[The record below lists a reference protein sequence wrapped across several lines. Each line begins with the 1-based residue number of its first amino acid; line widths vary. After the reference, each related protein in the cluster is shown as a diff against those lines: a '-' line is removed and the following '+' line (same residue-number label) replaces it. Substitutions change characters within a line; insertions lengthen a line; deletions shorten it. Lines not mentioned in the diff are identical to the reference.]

1 MKKKVFSLVLCLVMC
16 ASVLAGCNLFGT
28 DWEKY
33 YNEVVATINYDYVSG
48 GITHT
53 ESVDITKRELINAYN
68 SYGYN
73 YEESYDYT
81 REQAINMTLETV
93 INRKLMAKDV
103 ERTAEDNGEPLF
115 NDAEKT
121 YLWEETYDALLDNL
135 YTYYEDII
143 GETSVGGEEAEEES
157 TGTIFEEYD
166 KLAVLH
172 TETDT
177 NGNKIYEIRR
187 YNATSKTSGSNHVL
201 SLNSVN
207 YDMEYQDSEGNFVF
221 KDLIYSYFESL
232 TSASSNWRASL
243 NQYLSDVRDNYNYM
257 TFSDDEEVFMFEL
270 NRIYDIVKENYLVDK
285 YTEIHN
291 NLERDGSTDSNI
303 RADAMLSYYEGLW
316 MADYEKYVN
325 HASTFQTD
333 ILSESTTVDY
343 VYSGA
348 NTYFNVGV
356 IKIDLTA
363 ELEELEGKLYNEID
377 EGEYQKQKEQLFEN
391 ASVEIKDSTN
401 GVATG
406 KTISAKSL
414 LEKIKTT
421 LNGTR
426 SYGADALVNQQIAYE
441 KADAFVDYLYYY
453 NDDSTYLNTD
463 KMSAFGLSST
473 GEVLYNTTFSS
484 AQNDA
489 FDQAI
494 RDLYNNGNAKVGDLS
509 SLVYGED
516 GVYILF
522 YAGKVEN
529 VLTNVKDAGVN
540 LTDLEIM
547 ARTRVNIFNT
557 KTIFDLCYDALYNEA
572 LFDTFQEEHIIQL
585 QNELTR
591 EGDGITTYPDAYK
604 DLTQN

>member
-33 YNEVVATINYDYVSG
+33 YNTVVATINYDYVSG
-48 GITHT
+48 GVTHT

-73 YEESYDYT
+73 YEQNYGYT
-81 REQAINMTLETV
+81 VEEAIDMTIDTIV
-93 INRKLMAKDV
+93 NRKLMAKDV
-103 ERTAEDNGEPLF
+103 ERVAEENGQALL

-143 GETSVGGEEAEEES
+143 GETSVGDEDADEET

-166 KLAVLH
+166 KLAVLQ
-172 TETDT
+172 TKIDA
-177 NGNKIYEIRR
+177 NGNKTYEIRK
-187 YNATSKTSGSNHVL
+187 YNATSKTSGSSHIL
-201 SLNSVN
+201 SLDGVN
-207 YDMEYQDSEGNFVF
+207 YDVEYQDSEGNFVF
-221 KDLIYSYFESL
+221 KDLIYTYFEAL
-232 TSASSNWRASL
+232 TNASSNWRASL
-243 NQYLSDVRDNYNYM
+243 NQYLSDVRDNYSYM
-257 TFSDDEEVFMFEL
+257 TFGDDEEVFMFEL

-285 YTEIHN
+285 YTELHN
-291 NLERDGSTDSNI
+291 NLERDGSDVSNV

-325 HASTFQTD
+325 KASSFQTG
-333 ILSESTTVDY
+333 ILSESTTVNY
-343 VYSGA
+343 VNTDE

-377 EGEYQKQKEQLFEN
+377 EAEYQAQKQQLFEN

-406 KTISAKSL
+406 KTIPAKDL
-414 LEKIKTT
+414 LTKIKTT
-421 LNGTR
+421 LSGTR
-426 SYGADALVNQQIAYE
+426 SYGDDALVNQQIAYE

-463 KMSAFGLSST
+463 KMSAFGLSGT

-484 AQNDA
+484 AENDA

-494 RDLYNNGNAKVGDLS
+494 KELYNNGNAQVGDLS

-529 VLTNVKDAGVN
+529 ALTNVKDAGVN

-557 KTIFDLCYDALYNEA
+557 KTIFDMCYDALYSET
-572 LFDTFQEEHIIQL
+572 LFDTFQEEHIKQL

-591 EGDGITTYPDAYK
+591 EGDGITIYPDAYK
-604 DLTQN
+604 DLI

>member
-33 YNEVVATINYDYVSG
+33 YNTVVATINYDYVSG
-48 GITHT
+48 GVTHT
-53 ESVDITKRELINAYN
+53 ESIDITKRELINAYN

-73 YEESYDYT
+73 YEQNYGYT
-81 REQAINMTLETV
+81 VEEAIDMTIDTIV
-93 INRKLMAKDV
+93 NRKLMAKDV
-103 ERTAEDNGEPLF
+103 ERTAEENGQALF

-143 GETSVGGEEAEEES
+143 GETSVGDEDADEET

-166 KLAVLH
+166 KLAVLQ
-172 TETDT
+172 TKIDA
-177 NGNKIYEIRR
+177 NGNKTYEIRK
-187 YNATSKTSGSNHVL
+187 YNATSKTSGSSHIL
-201 SLNSVN
+201 SLDGVN
-207 YDMEYQDSEGNFVF
+207 YDVEYQDSEGNFVF
-221 KDLIYSYFESL
+221 KDLIYTYFEAL
-232 TSASSNWRASL
+232 TNASSNWRASL
-243 NQYLSDVRDNYNYM
+243 NQYLSDVRDNYSYM
-257 TFSDDEEVFMFEL
+257 TFGDDEEVFMFEL

-285 YTEIHN
+285 YTELHN
-291 NLERDGSTDSNI
+291 NLERDGSDVSNV

-325 HASTFQTD
+325 KASSFQTG
-333 ILSESTTVDY
+333 ILSESTTVNY
-343 VYSGA
+343 VNTDE

-377 EGEYQKQKEQLFEN
+377 EAEYQAQKQQLFEN

-406 KTISAKSL
+406 KTISAKDL
-414 LEKIKTT
+414 LTKIKTT
-421 LNGTR
+421 LSGTR
-426 SYGADALVNQQIAYE
+426 SYGDDALVNQQIAYE

-463 KMSAFGLSST
+463 KMSAFGLSGT

-484 AQNDA
+484 AENDA

-494 RDLYNNGNAKVGDLS
+494 KELYNNGNAQVGDLS

-529 VLTNVKDAGVN
+529 ALTNVKDAGVN

-557 KTIFDLCYDALYNEA
+557 KTIFDMCYDALYSET
-572 LFDTFQEEHIIQL
+572 LFDTFQEEHIKQL

-591 EGDGITTYPDAYK
+591 EGDGITIYPDAYK
-604 DLTQN
+604 DLI

>member
-33 YNEVVATINYDYVSG
+33 YNTVVATINYDYVSG
-48 GITHT
+48 GVTHT
-53 ESVDITKRELINAYN
+53 ESVDITKRELINAYK

-73 YEESYDYT
+73 YEQNYGYT
-81 REQAINMTLETV
+81 VEEAIDMTIDTI

-103 ERTAEDNGEPLF
+103 ERTAEENGQALF

-166 KLAVLH
+166 KLAVLQ
-172 TETDT
+172 TKIA
-177 NGNKIYEIRR
+177 NGNKTYEIRK
-187 YNATSKTSGSNHVL
+187 YNATSKTSGSSHIL
-201 SLNSVN
+201 SLDSVN
-207 YDMEYQDSEGNFVF
+207 YDVEYQDSEGNFVF
-221 KDLIYSYFESL
+221 KDLIYTYFEAL
-232 TSASSNWRASL
+232 TNASSNWRASL
-243 NQYLSDVRDNYNYM
+243 NQYLSDVRDNYSYM
-257 TFSDDEEVFMFEL
+257 TFGDDEEVFMFEL

-285 YTEIHN
+285 YTELHN
-291 NLERDGSTDSNI
+291 NLERDGSDVSNV

-325 HASTFQTD
+325 KASSFQTD
-333 ILSESTTVDY
+333 ILSESTTVNY
-343 VYSGA
+343 VNTDE

-363 ELEELEGKLYNEID
+363 ELEELEGKVNNEID
-377 EGEYQKQKEQLFEN
+377 EAEYQAQKQQLFEN

-406 KTISAKSL
+406 KTISAKDL
-414 LEKIKTT
+414 LTKIKTT
-421 LNGTR
+421 LSGTR
-426 SYGADALVNQQIAYE
+426 SYGVDALVNQQIAYE

-484 AQNDA
+484 AENDA

-494 RDLYNNGNAKVGDLS
+494 KELYNNGNAQVGDLS

-529 VLTNVKDAGVN
+529 ALTNVKDAGVN

-557 KTIFDLCYDALYNEA
+557 KTIFDMCYDALYSET
-572 LFDTFQEEHIIQL
+572 LFDTFQEEHIKQL

>member
-33 YNEVVATINYDYVSG
+33 YNTVVATINYDYVSG

-73 YEESYDYT
+73 YEQNYGYT
-81 REQAINMTLETV
+81 VEEAIDMTIDTIV
-93 INRKLMAKDV
+93 NRKLMAKDV
-103 ERTAEDNGEPLF
+103 ERTAEENGQALF

-143 GETSVGGEEAEEES
+143 GETSVGDEDADEET

-166 KLAVLH
+166 KLAVLQ
-172 TETDT
+172 TKTDA
-177 NGNKIYEIRR
+177 NGNKTYEIRK
-187 YNATSKTSGSNHVL
+187 YNATSKTSGSSHIL
-201 SLNSVN
+201 SLDGVN
-207 YDMEYQDSEGNFVF
+207 YDVEYQDSEGNFVF
-221 KDLIYSYFESL
+221 KDLIYTYFEAL
-232 TSASSNWRASL
+232 TNASSNWRASL
-243 NQYLSDVRDNYNYM
+243 NQYLSDVRDNYSYM
-257 TFSDDEEVFMFEL
+257 TFGDDEEVFMFEL

-285 YTEIHN
+285 YTELHN
-291 NLERDGSTDSNI
+291 NLERDGSDVSNV

-325 HASTFQTD
+325 KASSFQTG
-333 ILSESTTVDY
+333 ILSDSTTVNY
-343 VYSGA
+343 VNTDE

-377 EGEYQKQKEQLFEN
+377 EAEYQAQKQQLFEN

-406 KTISAKSL
+406 KTISAKDL
-414 LEKIKTT
+414 LTKIKTT
-421 LNGTR
+421 LSGTR
-426 SYGADALVNQQIAYE
+426 SYGVDALVNQQIAYE

-484 AQNDA
+484 AENDA

-494 RDLYNNGNAKVGDLS
+494 KELYNNGNAKVGDLS

-529 VLTNVKDAGVN
+529 ALTNVKDAGVN

-557 KTIFDLCYDALYNEA
+557 KTIFDMCYDALYSET
-572 LFDTFQEEHIIQL
+572 LFDTFQEEHIKQL

-591 EGDGITTYPDAYK
+591 EGDGITIYPDAYK
-604 DLTQN
+604 DLI

>member
-33 YNEVVATINYDYVSG
+33 YNTVVATINFDYVSG
-48 GITHT
+48 GVTHT
-53 ESVDITKRELINAYN
+53 ESVDITKRELINAYK

-73 YEESYDYT
+73 YEQNYGYT
-81 REQAINMTLETV
+81 VEEAIDMTIDTI

-166 KLAVLH
+166 KLAVLQ
-172 TETDT
+172 TKTA
-177 NGNKIYEIRR
+177 NGNKTYEIRK
-187 YNATSKTSGSNHVL
+187 YNATSKTSGSSHIL
-201 SLNSVN
+201 SLDGVN
-207 YDMEYQDSEGNFVF
+207 YDVEYQDSEGNFVF
-221 KDLIYSYFESL
+221 KDLIYTYFEAL
-232 TSASSNWRASL
+232 TNASSNWRASL
-243 NQYLSDVRDNYNYM
+243 NQYLSDVRDNYSYM
-257 TFSDDEEVFMFEL
+257 TFGDDEEVFMFEL

-285 YTEIHN
+285 YTELHN
-291 NLERDGSTDSNI
+291 NLERDGSDVSNV
-303 RADAMLSYYEGLW
+303 RADVMLSYYEGLW

-325 HASTFQTD
+325 KASSFQTD
-333 ILSESTTVDY
+333 ILSESTTVNY
-343 VYSGA
+343 VNTDE

-363 ELEELEGKLYNEID
+363 ELEELEGKVNNEID
-377 EGEYQKQKEQLFEN
+377 EAEYQAQKQQLFEN

-406 KTISAKSL
+406 KTISAKDL
-414 LEKIKTT
+414 LTKIKTT
-421 LNGTR
+421 LSGTR
-426 SYGADALVNQQIAYE
+426 SYGVDALVNQQIAYE

-484 AQNDA
+484 AENDA

-494 RDLYNNGNAKVGDLS
+494 KELYNNGNAQVGDLS

-529 VLTNVKDAGVN
+529 ALTNVKDAGVN

-557 KTIFDLCYDALYNEA
+557 KTIFDMCYDALYSET
-572 LFDTFQEEHIIQL
+572 LFDTFQEEHIKQL

-591 EGDGITTYPDAYK
+591 EGDGITIYPDAYK
-604 DLTQN
+604 DLI

>member
-33 YNEVVATINYDYVSG
+33 YNTVVATINFDYVSG
-48 GITHT
+48 GVTHT

-73 YEESYDYT
+73 YEQNYGYT
-81 REQAINMTLETV
+81 VEEAIDMTIDTIV
-93 INRKLMAKDV
+93 NRKLMAKDV
-103 ERTAEDNGEPLF
+103 ERTAEENGQALF

-143 GETSVGGEEAEEES
+143 GETSVGDEDADEET

-166 KLAVLH
+166 KLAVLQ
-172 TETDT
+172 TKIA
-177 NGNKIYEIRR
+177 NGNKTYEIRK
-187 YNATSKTSGSNHVL
+187 YNATSKTSGSSHIL
-201 SLNSVN
+201 SLDGVN
-207 YDMEYQDSEGNFVF
+207 YDVEYQDSEGNFVF
-221 KDLIYSYFESL
+221 KDLIYTYFEAL
-232 TSASSNWRASL
+232 TNASSNWRASL
-243 NQYLSDVRDNYNYM
+243 NQYLSDVRDNYSYM
-257 TFSDDEEVFMFEL
+257 TFADDEEVFMFEL

-285 YTEIHN
+285 YTELHN
-291 NLERDGSTDSNI
+291 NLERDGSDVSNV

-325 HASTFQTD
+325 KASSFQTD
-333 ILSESTTVDY
+333 ILSESTTVNY
-343 VYSGA
+343 VNTDE

-377 EGEYQKQKEQLFEN
+377 EAEYQVQKQQLFEN

-406 KTISAKSL
+406 KTISAKDL
-414 LEKIKTT
+414 LTKIKTT
-421 LNGTR
+421 LSGTR
-426 SYGADALVNQQIAYE
+426 SYGVDALVNQQIAYE

-484 AQNDA
+484 AENDA

-494 RDLYNNGNAKVGDLS
+494 KELYNNGNAQVGDLS

-529 VLTNVKDAGVN
+529 ALTNVKDAGVN

-557 KTIFDLCYDALYNEA
+557 KTIFDMCYDALYSET
-572 LFDTFQEEHIIQL
+572 LFDTFQEEHIKQL

-591 EGDGITTYPDAYK
+591 EGDGITIYPDAYK

>member
-33 YNEVVATINYDYVSG
+33 YNTVVATINYDYVSG
-48 GITHT
+48 GVTHT
-53 ESVDITKRELINAYN
+53 ESVDITKRELINAYK

-73 YEESYDYT
+73 YEQNYGYT
-81 REQAINMTLETV
+81 VEEAIDMTIDTI

-103 ERTAEDNGEPLF
+103 ERTAEENGQALF

-143 GETSVGGEEAEEES
+143 GETSVGDEDADEET

-166 KLAVLH
+166 KLAVLQ
-172 TETDT
+172 TKTDA
-177 NGNKIYEIRR
+177 NGNKTYEIRK
-187 YNATSKTSGSNHVL
+187 YNATSKTSGSSHIL
-201 SLNSVN
+201 TLDGVN
-207 YDMEYQDSEGNFVF
+207 YDVEYQDSEGNFVF
-221 KDLIYSYFESL
+221 KDLIYTYFEAL

-243 NQYLSDVRDNYNYM
+243 NQYLSDVRDNYSYM
-257 TFSDDEEVFMFEL
+257 TFADDEEVFMFEL

-285 YTEIHN
+285 YTELHN
-291 NLERDGSTDSNI
+291 NLERDGSDVSNV
-303 RADAMLSYYEGLW
+303 RADVMLSYYEGLW

-325 HASTFQTD
+325 KVSSFQTD
-333 ILSESTTVDY
+333 ILSESTTVNY
-343 VYSGA
+343 VNTDE

-363 ELEELEGKLYNEID
+363 ELEELEGKVNNEID
-377 EGEYQKQKEQLFEN
+377 EAEYQAQKQQLFEN

-406 KTISAKSL
+406 KTIPAKDL
-414 LEKIKTT
+414 LTKIKTT
-421 LNGTR
+421 LSGTR
-426 SYGADALVNQQIAYE
+426 SYGVDALVNQQIAYE

-484 AQNDA
+484 AENDA

-494 RDLYNNGNAKVGDLS
+494 KELYNNGNAQVGDLS

-529 VLTNVKDAGVN
+529 ALTNVKDAGVN

-557 KTIFDLCYDALYNEA
+557 KTIFDMCYDALYSET
-572 LFDTFQEEHIIQL
+572 LFDTFQEEHIKQL
-585 QNELTR
+585 QDELTR
-591 EGDGITTYPDAYK
+591 EGDGITIYPDAYK
-604 DLTQN
+604 DLI

>member
-33 YNEVVATINYDYVSG
+33 YNTVVATINYDYVSG
-48 GITHT
+48 GVTHT

-73 YEESYDYT
+73 YEQNYGYT
-81 REQAINMTLETV
+81 VEEAIDMTIDTIV
-93 INRKLMAKDV
+93 NRKLMAKDV
-103 ERTAEDNGEPLF
+103 ERVAEENGQALL

-143 GETSVGGEEAEEES
+143 GETSVGDEDADEET

-166 KLAVLH
+166 KLAVLQ
-172 TETDT
+172 TKIDA
-177 NGNKIYEIRR
+177 NGNKTYEIRK
-187 YNATSKTSGSNHVL
+187 YNATSKTSGSSHIL
-201 SLNSVN
+201 TLDGVN
-207 YDMEYQDSEGNFVF
+207 YDVEYQDSEGNFVF
-221 KDLIYSYFESL
+221 KDLIYTYFEAL
-232 TSASSNWRASL
+232 TNASSNWRASL
-243 NQYLSDVRDNYNYM
+243 NQYLSDVRDNYSYM
-257 TFSDDEEVFMFEL
+257 TFGDDEEVFMFEL

-285 YTEIHN
+285 YTELHN
-291 NLERDGSTDSNI
+291 NLERDGSDVSNV

-325 HASTFQTD
+325 KASSFQTG
-333 ILSESTTVDY
+333 ILSESTTVNY
-343 VYSGA
+343 VNTDE

-377 EGEYQKQKEQLFEN
+377 EAEYQAQKQQLFEN

-406 KTISAKSL
+406 KTISAKDL
-414 LEKIKTT
+414 LTKIKTT
-421 LNGTR
+421 LSGTR
-426 SYGADALVNQQIAYE
+426 SYGVDALVNQQIAYE

-484 AQNDA
+484 AENDA

-494 RDLYNNGNAKVGDLS
+494 KELYNNGNAQVGDLS

-529 VLTNVKDAGVN
+529 ALTNVKDAGVN

-557 KTIFDLCYDALYNEA
+557 KTIFDMCYDALYSET
-572 LFDTFQEEHIIQL
+572 LFDTFQEEHIKQL

-591 EGDGITTYPDAYK
+591 EGDGITIYPDAYK
-604 DLTQN
+604 DLI

>member
-33 YNEVVATINYDYVSG
+33 YNTVVATINYDYVSG
-48 GITHT
+48 GVTHT

-73 YEESYDYT
+73 YEQNYGYT
-81 REQAINMTLETV
+81 VEEAIDMTIDTIV
-93 INRKLMAKDV
+93 NRKLMAKDV
-103 ERTAEDNGEPLF
+103 ERTAEENGQALL

-143 GETSVGGEEAEEES
+143 GETSVGDEDADEET

-166 KLAVLH
+166 KLAVLQ
-172 TETDT
+172 TKIDA
-177 NGNKIYEIRR
+177 NGNKTYEIRK
-187 YNATSKTSGSNHVL
+187 YNATSKTSGSSHIL
-201 SLNSVN
+201 SLDGVN
-207 YDMEYQDSEGNFVF
+207 YDVEYQDNEGNFVF
-221 KDLIYSYFESL
+221 KDLIYTYFEAL
-232 TSASSNWRASL
+232 TNASSNWRASL
-243 NQYLSDVRDNYNYM
+243 NQYLSDVRDNYSYM
-257 TFSDDEEVFMFEL
+257 TFGDDEEVFMFEL

-285 YTEIHN
+285 YTELHN
-291 NLERDGSTDSNI
+291 NLERDGSDVSNV

-325 HASTFQTD
+325 KASSFQTG
-333 ILSESTTVDY
+333 ILSESTTVNY
-343 VYSGA
+343 V
-348 NTYFNVGV
+348 NTDENAYFNVGV

-377 EGEYQKQKEQLFEN
+377 EAEYQAQKQQLFEN

-406 KTISAKSL
+406 KTIPAKDL
-414 LEKIKTT
+414 LTKIKTT
-421 LNGTR
+421 LSGTR
-426 SYGADALVNQQIAYE
+426 SYGVDALVNQQIAYE

-453 NDDSTYLNTD
+453 NDDTTYLNTD
-463 KMSAFGLSST
+463 KMSAFGLSGT

-484 AQNDA
+484 AENDA

-494 RDLYNNGNAKVGDLS
+494 KELYNNGNAQVGDLS

-529 VLTNVKDAGVN
+529 ALTNVKDAGVN

-557 KTIFDLCYDALYNEA
+557 KTIFDMCYDALYSET
-572 LFDTFQEEHIIQL
+572 LFDTFQEEHIKQL

-591 EGDGITTYPDAYK
+591 EGDGITIYPDAYK
-604 DLTQN
+604 DLI

>member
-33 YNEVVATINYDYVSG
+33 YNTVVVTINYDYVSG
-48 GITHT
+48 GVTHT
-53 ESVDITKRELINAYN
+53 ESVDITKRELINAYK

-73 YEESYDYT
+73 YEQNYGHTVE
-81 REQAINMTLETV
+81 EAIDMTIDTIV
-93 INRKLMAKDV
+93 NRKLMAKDV
-103 ERTAEDNGEPLF
+103 ERTAEENGQALF

-143 GETSVGGEEAEEES
+143 GETSVGDEDADEET

-166 KLAVLH
+166 KLAVLQ
-172 TETDT
+172 TKTA
-177 NGNKIYEIRR
+177 NGNKTYEIRK
-187 YNATSKTSGSNHVL
+187 YNATSKTSGSSHIL
-201 SLNSVN
+201 SLDGVN
-207 YDMEYQDSEGNFVF
+207 YDVEYQDSEGNFVF
-221 KDLIYSYFESL
+221 KDLIYTYFEAL
-232 TSASSNWRASL
+232 TNASSNWRASL
-243 NQYLSDVRDNYNYM
+243 NQYLSDVRDNYSYM
-257 TFSDDEEVFMFEL
+257 TFGDDEEVFMFEL

-285 YTEIHN
+285 YTELHN
-291 NLERDGSTDSNI
+291 NLERDGSDVSNV
-303 RADAMLSYYEGLW
+303 RADVMLSYYEGLW

-325 HASTFQTD
+325 KASSFQTD
-333 ILSESTTVDY
+333 ILSESTTVNY
-343 VYSGA
+343 VNTDE

-363 ELEELEGKLYNEID
+363 ELEELEGKVNNEID
-377 EGEYQKQKEQLFEN
+377 EAEYQAQKQQLFEN

-406 KTISAKSL
+406 KTISAKDL
-414 LEKIKTT
+414 LTKIKTT
-421 LNGTR
+421 LSGTR
-426 SYGADALVNQQIAYE
+426 SYGVDALVNQQIAYE

-484 AQNDA
+484 AENDA

-494 RDLYNNGNAKVGDLS
+494 KELYNNGNAKVGDLS

-529 VLTNVKDAGVN
+529 ALTNVKDAGVN

-572 LFDTFQEEHIIQL
+572 LFDTFQEEHIKQL

-591 EGDGITTYPDAYK
+591 EGDGITIYPDAYK

>member
-33 YNEVVATINYDYVSG
+33 YNTVVATINFDYVSG
-48 GITHT
+48 GVTHT
-53 ESVDITKRELINAYN
+53 ESVDITKRELINAYK

-73 YEESYDYT
+73 YEQNYGYT
-81 REQAINMTLETV
+81 VEEAIDMTIDTI

-103 ERTAEDNGEPLF
+103 ERTAEENGQALF

-166 KLAVLH
+166 KLAVLQ
-172 TETDT
+172 TKTA
-177 NGNKIYEIRR
+177 NGNKTYEIRK
-187 YNATSKTSGSNHVL
+187 YNATSKTSGSSHIL
-201 SLNSVN
+201 SLDGVN
-207 YDMEYQDSEGNFVF
+207 YDVEYQDSEGNFVF
-221 KDLIYSYFESL
+221 KDLIYTYFEAL
-232 TSASSNWRASL
+232 TNASSNWRASL
-243 NQYLSDVRDNYNYM
+243 NQYLSDVRDNYSYM
-257 TFSDDEEVFMFEL
+257 TFGDDEEVFMFEL

-285 YTEIHN
+285 YTELHN
-291 NLERDGSTDSNI
+291 NLERDGSDVSNV
-303 RADAMLSYYEGLW
+303 RADVMLSYYEGLW

-325 HASTFQTD
+325 KASSFQTD
-333 ILSESTTVDY
+333 ILSESTTVNY
-343 VYSGA
+343 VNTDE

-363 ELEELEGKLYNEID
+363 ELEELEGKVNNEID
-377 EGEYQKQKEQLFEN
+377 EAEYQAQKQQLFEN

-406 KTISAKSL
+406 KTISAKDL
-414 LEKIKTT
+414 LTKIKTT
-421 LNGTR
+421 LSGTR
-426 SYGADALVNQQIAYE
+426 SYGVDALVNQQIAYE

-484 AQNDA
+484 AENDA

-494 RDLYNNGNAKVGDLS
+494 KELYNNGNAQVGDLS

-529 VLTNVKDAGVN
+529 ALTNVKDAGVN

-557 KTIFDLCYDALYNEA
+557 KTIFDMCYDALYSET
-572 LFDTFQEEHIIQL
+572 LFDTFQEEHIKQL

-591 EGDGITTYPDAYK
+591 EGDGITIYPDAYK
-604 DLTQN
+604 DLI

>member
-33 YNEVVATINYDYVSG
+33 YNTVVATINYDYVSG
-48 GITHT
+48 GVTHT
-53 ESVDITKRELINAYN
+53 ESVDITKRELINAYK

-73 YEESYDYT
+73 YEQNYGYT
-81 REQAINMTLETV
+81 VEEAIDMTIDTI

-103 ERTAEDNGEPLF
+103 ERTAEENGQALF

-143 GETSVGGEEAEEES
+143 GETSVGDEDADEET

-166 KLAVLH
+166 KLAVLQ
-172 TETDT
+172 TKTA
-177 NGNKIYEIRR
+177 NGNKTYEIRK
-187 YNATSKTSGSNHVL
+187 YNATSKTSGSSHIL
-201 SLNSVN
+201 SLDGVN
-207 YDMEYQDSEGNFVF
+207 YDVEYQDGEGNFVF
-221 KDLIYSYFESL
+221 KDLIYTYFEAL
-232 TSASSNWRASL
+232 TNASSNWRASL
-243 NQYLSDVRDNYNYM
+243 NQYLSDVRDNYSYM
-257 TFSDDEEVFMFEL
+257 TFGDDEEVFMFEL

-285 YTEIHN
+285 YTELHN
-291 NLERDGSTDSNI
+291 NLERDGSDVSNV
-303 RADAMLSYYEGLW
+303 RADVMLSYYEGLW

-325 HASTFQTD
+325 KVSSFQTD
-333 ILSESTTVDY
+333 ILSESTTVNY
-343 VYSGA
+343 VNTDE

-363 ELEELEGKLYNEID
+363 ELEELEGKVNNEID
-377 EGEYQKQKEQLFEN
+377 EAEYQAQKQQLFEN

-406 KTISAKSL
+406 KTISAKDL
-414 LEKIKTT
+414 LTKIKTT
-421 LNGTR
+421 LSGTR
-426 SYGADALVNQQIAYE
+426 SYGVDALVNQQIAYE

-484 AQNDA
+484 AENDA

-494 RDLYNNGNAKVGDLS
+494 KELYNNGNAQVGDLS
-509 SLVYGED
+509 GLVYGED

-529 VLTNVKDAGVN
+529 ALTNVKDAGVN

-557 KTIFDLCYDALYNEA
+557 KTIFDMCYDALYSET
-572 LFDTFQEEHIIQL
+572 LFDTFQEEHIKQL

-591 EGDGITTYPDAYK
+591 EGDGITIYPDAYK
-604 DLTQN
+604 DLI

>member
-33 YNEVVATINYDYVSG
+33 YNTVVATINYDYVSG
-48 GITHT
+48 GVTHT
-53 ESVDITKRELINAYN
+53 ESVDITKRELINAYK

-73 YEESYDYT
+73 YEQNYGYT
-81 REQAINMTLETV
+81 VEEAIDMTIDTI

-103 ERTAEDNGEPLF
+103 ERTAEENGQALF

-143 GETSVGGEEAEEES
+143 GETSVGDEDADEET

-166 KLAVLH
+166 KLAVLQ
-172 TETDT
+172 TKTA
-177 NGNKIYEIRR
+177 NGNKTYEIRK
-187 YNATSKTSGSNHVL
+187 YNATSKTSGSSHIL
-201 SLNSVN
+201 SLDGVN
-207 YDMEYQDSEGNFVF
+207 YDVEYQDGEGNFVF
-221 KDLIYSYFESL
+221 KDLIYTYFEAL
-232 TSASSNWRASL
+232 TNASSNWRASL
-243 NQYLSDVRDNYNYM
+243 NQYLSDVRDNYSYM
-257 TFSDDEEVFMFEL
+257 TFGDDEEVFMFEL

-285 YTEIHN
+285 YTELHN
-291 NLERDGSTDSNI
+291 NLERDGSDVSNV
-303 RADAMLSYYEGLW
+303 RADVMLSYYEGLW

-325 HASTFQTD
+325 KVSSFQTD
-333 ILSESTTVDY
+333 ILSESTTVNY
-343 VYSGA
+343 VNTDE

-363 ELEELEGKLYNEID
+363 ELEELEGKVNNEID
-377 EGEYQKQKEQLFEN
+377 EAEYQAQKQQLFEN

-406 KTISAKSL
+406 KTISAKDL
-414 LEKIKTT
+414 LTKIKTT
-421 LNGTR
+421 LSGTR
-426 SYGADALVNQQIAYE
+426 SYGVDALVNQQIAYE

-484 AQNDA
+484 AENDA

-494 RDLYNNGNAKVGDLS
+494 KELYNNGNAQVGDLS

-529 VLTNVKDAGVN
+529 ALTNVKDAGVN

-557 KTIFDLCYDALYNEA
+557 KTIFDMCYDALYSET
-572 LFDTFQEEHIIQL
+572 LFDTFQEEHIKQL

-591 EGDGITTYPDAYK
+591 EGDGITIYPDAYK
-604 DLTQN
+604 DLI

>member
-33 YNEVVATINYDYVSG
+33 YNTVVATINYDYVSG
-48 GITHT
+48 GVTHT
-53 ESVDITKRELINAYN
+53 ESIDITKRELINAYN

-73 YEESYDYT
+73 YEQNYGYT
-81 REQAINMTLETV
+81 VEEAIDMTIDTIV
-93 INRKLMAKDV
+93 NRKLMAKDV
-103 ERTAEDNGEPLF
+103 ERTAEENGQALF

-143 GETSVGGEEAEEES
+143 GETSVGDEDADEET

-166 KLAVLH
+166 KLAVLQ
-172 TETDT
+172 TKIDE
-177 NGNKIYEIRR
+177 NGNKTYEIRK
-187 YNATSKTSGSNHVL
+187 YNATSKTSGSSHIL
-201 SLNSVN
+201 SLDGVN
-207 YDMEYQDSEGNFVF
+207 YDVEYQDSEGNFVF
-221 KDLIYSYFESL
+221 KDLIYTYFEAL
-232 TSASSNWRASL
+232 TNASSNWRASL
-243 NQYLSDVRDNYNYM
+243 NQYLSDVRDNYSYM
-257 TFSDDEEVFMFEL
+257 TFGDDEEVFMFEL

-285 YTEIHN
+285 YTELHN
-291 NLERDGSTDSNI
+291 NLERDGSDVSNV

-325 HASTFQTD
+325 KASSFQTG
-333 ILSESTTVDY
+333 ILSDSTTVNY
-343 VYSGA
+343 VNTDE

-377 EGEYQKQKEQLFEN
+377 EAEYQAQKQQLFEN

-484 AQNDA
+484 AENDA

-494 RDLYNNGNAKVGDLS
+494 KELYNNGNAQVGDLS

-529 VLTNVKDAGVN
+529 ALTNVRDAGVN

-557 KTIFDLCYDALYNEA
+557 KTIFDMCYDALYSET
-572 LFDTFQEEHIIQL
+572 LFDTFQEEHIKQL
-585 QNELTR
+585 QDELTR
-591 EGDGITTYPDAYK
+591 EGDGITIYPDAYK
-604 DLTQN
+604 DLI

>member
-33 YNEVVATINYDYVSG
+33 YNTVVATINYDYVSG
-48 GITHT
+48 GVTHT
-53 ESVDITKRELINAYN
+53 ESVDITKRELINAYK

-73 YEESYDYT
+73 YEQNYGYT
-81 REQAINMTLETV
+81 VEEAIDMTIDTI

-166 KLAVLH
+166 KLAVLQ
-172 TETDT
+172 TKTA
-177 NGNKIYEIRR
+177 NGNKTYEIRKC
-187 YNATSKTSGSNHVL
+187 NATSKTSGSSHIL
-201 SLNSVN
+201 SLDGVN
-207 YDMEYQDSEGNFVF
+207 YDVEYQDSEGNFVF
-221 KDLIYSYFESL
+221 KDLIYTYFEAL
-232 TSASSNWRASL
+232 TNASSNWRASL
-243 NQYLSDVRDNYNYM
+243 NQYLSDVRDNYSYM
-257 TFSDDEEVFMFEL
+257 TFGDDEEVFMFEL

-285 YTEIHN
+285 YTELHN
-291 NLERDGSTDSNI
+291 NLERDGSDVSNV
-303 RADAMLSYYEGLW
+303 RADVMLSYYEGLW

-325 HASTFQTD
+325 KASSFQTD
-333 ILSESTTVDY
+333 ILSESTTVNY
-343 VYSGA
+343 VNTDE

-363 ELEELEGKLYNEID
+363 ELEELEGKVNNEID
-377 EGEYQKQKEQLFEN
+377 EAEYQAQKQQLFEN

-406 KTISAKSL
+406 KTISAKDL
-414 LEKIKTT
+414 LTKIKTT
-421 LNGTR
+421 LSGTR
-426 SYGADALVNQQIAYE
+426 SYGVDALVNQQIAYE

-484 AQNDA
+484 AENDA

-494 RDLYNNGNAKVGDLS
+494 KELYNNGNAQVGDLS
-509 SLVYGED
+509 GLVYGED

-529 VLTNVKDAGVN
+529 ALTNVKDAGVN

-557 KTIFDLCYDALYNEA
+557 KTIFDMCYDALYSET
-572 LFDTFQEEHIIQL
+572 LFDTFQEEHIKQL

-591 EGDGITTYPDAYK
+591 EGDGITIYPDAYK
-604 DLTQN
+604 DLI

>member
-33 YNEVVATINYDYVSG
+33 YNTVVATINYDYVSG
-48 GITHT
+48 GVTHT

-73 YEESYDYT
+73 YEQNYGYT
-81 REQAINMTLETV
+81 VEEAIDMTIDTIV
-93 INRKLMAKDV
+93 NRKLMAKDV
-103 ERTAEDNGEPLF
+103 ERTAEENGQALL

-143 GETSVGGEEAEEES
+143 GETSVGDEDADEET

-166 KLAVLH
+166 KLAVLQ
-172 TETDT
+172 TKIDA
-177 NGNKIYEIRR
+177 NGNKTYEIRK
-187 YNATSKTSGSNHVL
+187 YNATSKTSGSSHIL
-201 SLNSVN
+201 SLDGVN
-207 YDMEYQDSEGNFVF
+207 YDVEYQDSEGNFVF
-221 KDLIYSYFESL
+221 KDLIYTYFEAL
-232 TSASSNWRASL
+232 TNASSNWRASL
-243 NQYLSDVRDNYNYM
+243 NQYLSDVRDNYSYM
-257 TFSDDEEVFMFEL
+257 TFGDDEEVFMFEL

-285 YTEIHN
+285 YTELHN
-291 NLERDGSTDSNI
+291 NLERDGSDVSNV

-325 HASTFQTD
+325 KASSFQTG
-333 ILSESTTVDY
+333 ILSESTTVNY
-343 VYSGA
+343 VNTDE

-377 EGEYQKQKEQLFEN
+377 EAEYQAQKQQLFEN

-406 KTISAKSL
+406 KTISAKDL
-414 LEKIKTT
+414 LTKIKTT
-421 LNGTR
+421 LSGTR
-426 SYGADALVNQQIAYE
+426 SYGVDALVNQQIAYE

-484 AQNDA
+484 AENDA

-494 RDLYNNGNAKVGDLS
+494 KELYNNGNAQVGDLS

-529 VLTNVKDAGVN
+529 ALTNVKDAGVN

-557 KTIFDLCYDALYNEA
+557 KTIFDMCYDALYSET
-572 LFDTFQEEHIIQL
+572 LFDTFQEEHIKQL

-591 EGDGITTYPDAYK
+591 EGDGITIYPDAYK
-604 DLTQN
+604 DLI

>member
-33 YNEVVATINYDYVSG
+33 YNTVVATINYDYVSG
-48 GITHT
+48 GVTHT
-53 ESVDITKRELINAYN
+53 ESIDITKRELINAYN

-73 YEESYDYT
+73 YEQNYGYT
-81 REQAINMTLETV
+81 VEEAIDMTIDTIV
-93 INRKLMAKDV
+93 NRKLMAKDV
-103 ERTAEDNGEPLF
+103 ERTAEENGQALF

-143 GETSVGGEEAEEES
+143 GETSVGDEDADEET

-166 KLAVLH
+166 KLAVLQ
-172 TETDT
+172 TKIDA
-177 NGNKIYEIRR
+177 NGNKTYEIRK
-187 YNATSKTSGSNHVL
+187 YNATSKTSGSSHIL
-201 SLNSVN
+201 SLDGVN
-207 YDMEYQDSEGNFVF
+207 YDVEYQDNEGNFVF
-221 KDLIYSYFESL
+221 KDLIYTYFEAL
-232 TSASSNWRASL
+232 TNASSNWRASL
-243 NQYLSDVRDNYNYM
+243 NQYLSDVRDNYSYM
-257 TFSDDEEVFMFEL
+257 TFGDDEEVFMFEL

-285 YTEIHN
+285 YTELHN
-291 NLERDGSTDSNI
+291 NLERDGSDVSNV

-325 HASTFQTD
+325 KASSFQTG
-333 ILSESTTVDY
+333 ILSESTTVNY
-343 VYSGA
+343 VNTDE

-377 EGEYQKQKEQLFEN
+377 EAEYQAQKQQLFEN

-406 KTISAKSL
+406 KTISAKDL
-414 LEKIKTT
+414 LTKIKTT
-421 LNGTR
+421 LSGTR
-426 SYGADALVNQQIAYE
+426 SYGDDALVNQQIAYE

-484 AQNDA
+484 AENDT

-494 RDLYNNGNAKVGDLS
+494 KELYNNGNAQVGDLS
-509 SLVYGED
+509 SRVYGED

-529 VLTNVKDAGVN
+529 ALTNVKDAGVN

-557 KTIFDLCYDALYNEA
+557 KTIFDMCYDALYSET
-572 LFDTFQEEHIIQL
+572 LFDTFQEEHIKQL

-591 EGDGITTYPDAYK
+591 EGDGITIYPDAYK
-604 DLTQN
+604 DLI

>member
-28 DWEKY
+28 NWEQY

-48 GITHT
+48 GTTHT
-53 ESVDITKRELINAYN
+53 ESVNITKRELINAYN

-73 YEESYDYT
+73 YEQNYNYT
-81 REQAINMTLETV
+81 REEAINMTLDTV

-103 ERTAEDNGEPLF
+103 ERTAEENGEPLF

-135 YTYYEDII
+135 YTYYEDIM
-143 GETSVGGEEAEEES
+143 GDTSVSSDEQSGDET
-157 TGTIFEEYD
+157 TGTVFEEYD
-166 KLAVLH
+166 KLAVIC
-172 TETDT
+172 TKTDAS
-177 NGNKIYEIRR
+177 GNTVYEIRR

-201 SLNSVN
+201 SLNGVN
-207 YDMEYQDSEGNFVF
+207 YDMEYQDGEGNFVF
-221 KDLIYSYFESL
+221 KDLIYSYFEELS
-232 TSASSNWRASL
+232 SSSSNWRASL
-243 NQYLSDVRDNYNYM
+243 NQYLSDVRDNYNYI
-257 TFSDDEEVFMFEL
+257 TFSDDEEVFMYEL

-291 NLERDGSTDSNI
+291 NLERDGSTESNV
-303 RADAMLSYYEGLW
+303 RVDAMLKYYEGLW
-316 MADYEKYVN
+316 MADYEKYYN

-348 NTYFNVGV
+348 NTYFNIGV
-356 IKIDLTA
+356 IKIDLQD
-363 ELEELEGKLYNEID
+363 ELDELEGKLYNEIG
-377 EGEYQKQKEQLFEN
+377 EEEYQKQKQQLFEN
-391 ASVEIKDSTN
+391 ASVEIKNSTN

-406 KTISAKSL
+406 KTISAKDLIS
-414 LEKIKTT
+414 EIKTT
-421 LNGTR
+421 LSGTR
-426 SYGADALVNQQIAYE
+426 NYGDDALVNQEIAYE

-453 NDDSTYLNTD
+453 NDDTTYLNTD
-463 KMSAFGLSST
+463 KMSSFGLSST
-473 GEVLYNTTFSS
+473 GQVLYNTTYSS

-494 RDLYNNGNAKVGDLS
+494 RELYNNGNAKVGDLS
-509 SLVYGED
+509 GLVYGDD

-529 VLTNVKDAGVN
+529 ALTNIKDAGVN
-540 LTDLEIM
+540 LKDLEVM

-557 KTIFDLCYDALYNEA
+557 KTIFDLCYDALYDET
-572 LFDTFQEEHIIQL
+572 LFDTFQEEHINQL
-585 QNELTR
+585 QNDLTR
-591 EGDGITTYPDAYK
+591 DGNDGVVYYPDAYK
-604 DLTQN
+604 DLI